1 MPRRTQV
8 TVPIANFVRRQA
20 QVGSHVHVRTGRIV
34 AEQSL
39 VFTAENETRRG
50 LTLSLGAPGPESSWT
65 LAGAAPGDGASH
77 AVLVANFGTAATE
90 VEITPRFEDRSA
102 ARPQPVPV
110 GGRSV
115 ALVDLAAFAGSGTPF
130 GIDVR
135 TTRPSSVVVE
145 ELAWWAPPAA
155 ATGSATVLASPVRA
169 PGWTFAIARPSPE
182 AGSEISVVNPGRS
195 RATVTLQAYAPGG
208 GDMPLNVGELTVP
221 AGQQGR
227 FNLGDAGVASD
238 QVVIVRA
245 GAPVVAVR
253 RILGP
258 SGTSLALG
266 VASP

>member
-1 MPRRTQV
+1 V

-20 QVGSHVHVRTGRIV
+20 QVGLHVHVRTGRVV

-50 LTLSLGAPGPESSWT
+50 LALSLGAPAPEPSWS
-65 LAGAAPGDGASH
+65 LPGGMPGDGASH
-77 AVLVANFGTAATE
+77 AVLVANFETAATE
-90 VEITPRFEDRSA
+90 VEITPRFEDGASA
-102 ARPQPVPV
+102 KPQPVPV

-130 GIDVR
+130 GIEVR

-155 ATGSATVLASPVRA
+155 ATGSATALASPVRA
-169 PGWTFAIARPSPE
+169 PGWTFAVGRPTPE
-182 AGSEISVVNPGRS
+182 AEAEISVVNPGRG
-195 RATVTLQAYAPGG
+195 RATVTLQAYAPEGG
-208 GDMPLNVGELTVP
+208 EAPRNVAELTVP
-221 AGQQGR
+221 AGEQRR
-227 FNLGDAGVASD
+227 FDLGDAGVAPD
-238 QVVIVRA
+238 QVVVVRA
-245 GAPVVAVR
+245 TVPVVALR

-258 SGTSLALG
+258 SGASLALG